1 MKNIISLIVASALAF
16 TSFPQQQSNWQNY
29 ADMKSAKDIAATS
42 TGVWTASQGGA
53 YFFNLTDITFTTY
66 SKSNGL
72 NGTELTAIGID
83 TYNKVWFGSANG
95 QIDVYDPESYSFRSI
110 LDIANSDKTNK
121 RINDITISGDTVY
134 VATDFGIS
142 LIDSKSFIFYDT
154 YFKFGTFTSNIKVNN
169 ILFSAIIYAATES
182 GVAIQKADA
191 TNLSAPES
199 WNVYDQVSGLPAGG
213 TNVLTFFNGVLIAG
227 TNSGLY
233 SFDGNNWQPYSSL
246 AGNKILDLLV
256 IGNSLN
262 ILTTTKVFT
271 YDGITLSEMW
281 ATDSEPVKLGY
292 QENAGLIVATKFGI
306 YLNAN
311 FVYPNGPAA
320 NQFPNM
326 TVDKEGNLWSSSG
339 KDVTGVGM
347 YKYNRSE
354 WETYDLAH
362 YPDLFTNAYYSI
374 FSAFDN
380 SIYGG
385 SWGQGFA
392 KIKDNEI
399 LRYYIGNSEMVYT
412 RNTGNNT
419 NFLVISGFAE
429 DSKSNM
435 WIINLNAADGK
446 SLYMLTPDKVWYSFL
461 NPLEQHLTFS
471 EVDNLV
477 IDQYGTKWYTMGNEG
492 SLGLFYFNE
501 KGTYTDP
508 SDDVYGYLTTSKG
521 LTSNAIFSLAIDRRG
536 DLWVGTSL
544 GVNIISNLN
553 TVLSSAN
560 PQLRITNSFSVRQQT
575 INALAVDPL
584 NQKWLGTNQGLFLL
598 SSDGTQLL
606 ATLDSKNSPLL
617 SDQIE
622 SLAIDEKTGRV
633 YVGSA
638 SGLTSFDTPSILP
651 AESFNGLTIYPNPL
665 VITDGSKLVTIDGL
679 IRNTDI
685 KIITVSG
692 KLVREFSSPGGRTAF
707 WDGRDDNGELVSSG
721 VYIIIAFDQEGNSVE
736 TGKIAVLRE

>member
-1 MKNIISLIVASALAF
+1 MKNIISLIVASVLTF

-29 ADMKSAKDIAATS
+29 ADMKSAKDIATTAA
-42 TGVWTASQGGA
+42 GVWTASQGGA
-53 YFFNLTDITFTTY
+53 YFFNLTDNTFTTY
-66 SKSNGL
+66 SKSNRL
-72 NGTELTAIGID
+72 NGIELTAIGID
-83 TYNKVWFGSANG
+83 TYNKIWFGSASG
-95 QIDVYDPESYSFRSI
+95 QIDVYDTESNSFRSI

-169 ILFSAIIYAATES
+169 ILFSGLIYAATES

-199 WNVYDQVSGLPAGG
+199 WNVYDQASGLPIGG
-213 TNVLTFFNGVLIAG
+213 TNVLSFFNGVLIAG

-256 IGNSLN
+256 VDNSLN
-262 ILTTTKVFT
+262 ILTTTKVLT
-271 YDGITLSEMW
+271 YDGITLSEIW
-281 ATDSEPVKLGY
+281 TTDSQPVKLGY
-292 QENAGLIVATKFGI
+292 QENTGLIVATKLGI

-311 FVYPNGPAA
+311 FIYPNGPAA

-347 YKYNRSE
+347 YKYNGLE
-354 WETYDLAH
+354 WETYDVTH

-374 FSAFDN
+374 FSASDN

-392 KIKDNEI
+392 KIKNNDI
-399 LRYYIGNSEMVYT
+399 TRYH
-412 RNTGNNT
+412 TGNT
-419 NFLVISGFAE
+419 DMIGIQSDLNFLVITGFAE
-429 DSKSNM
+429 DSKNNI
-435 WIINLNAADGK
+435 WILNLNAADSK
-446 SLYMLTPDKVWYSFL
+446 SLYMLTPDSVWYSFR
-461 NPLEQHLTFS
+461 NPLEQHSSFS
-471 EVDNLV
+471 EVENLV
-477 IDQYGTKWYTMGNEG
+477 IDQYDTKWYTMGNEG
-492 SLGLFYFNE
+492 SLGLFYFND

-521 LTSNAIFSLAIDRRG
+521 LTSNAIYSLAIDRRG

-598 SSDGTQLL
+598 STDGTQLL

-638 SGLTSFDTPSILP
+638 AGLTSFDTPSILP
-651 AESFNGLTIYPNPL
+651 VESFNGLTIYPNPL

-685 KIITVSG
+685 KIVTVSG

-707 WDGRDDNGELVSSG
+707 WDGRDNDGNLVSSG